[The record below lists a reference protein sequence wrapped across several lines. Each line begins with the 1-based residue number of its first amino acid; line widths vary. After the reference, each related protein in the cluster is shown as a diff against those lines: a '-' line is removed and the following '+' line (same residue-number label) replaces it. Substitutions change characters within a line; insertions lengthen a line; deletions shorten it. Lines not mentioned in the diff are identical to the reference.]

1 MTITNDQLT
10 QWLAENPTASPT
22 DVATAAVAAGV
33 PAAQVAEV
41 LTQTNFFNGAV
52 STATVNAAYA
62 AVTPTPTP
70 APILELEPPEPPP
83 PPPPPPIPALTST
96 QQTINSYV
104 TAVIND
110 TTLTAQQQAD
120 KIAAAAVSTKISL
133 TDISG
138 AIIANASIN
147 GQTITPAQVTS
158 YFTQAGY
165 NSSLAKISAGNT
177 STAGNVVVN
186 GTGNIIANSP
196 VSIASQTL
204 TDSLGKSFF
213 NSLAANT
220 KSTGSF
226 DVTTAEI
233 VGNSGLAGF
242 SFKFSDGTNVNLTL
256 SGQVVPG
263 QTLPSYLK
271 NVTAISAGS
280 VGGNNGMTFT
290 YSDQSAVFVAQ
301 SGNAIGQ
308 TTLLPAPTAPG
319 TVSTASAVLPTVGAT
334 GYGVKVLAQLNTSTT
349 AGVID
354 QQISV
359 PGGMAY
365 LDNTG
370 KVVSFVDSTGK
381 LVSNPSLKSLQVG
394 SDGTAKLIYNDGS
407 SIIADSSGKVVSTI
421 SSTGNVISTAAN
433 GSVTTSKVSTTGN
446 TVSTTGSTNNGVILN
461 GVNNVVS
468 TVGSAVGTL
477 TNAAGAVTGTLTNAV
492 GSVTGAVTN
501 AVGSVT
507 GAVTGALGVAASAAA
522 AAAAIGTVANLLKN
536 ASTDPSNLI
545 SNAGNT
551 AAAALQ
557 NAFNSIKS
565 AATPPTAS
573 DAEVAA
579 QAKLKAAFSG
589 PTVPAPDPYSVS
601 SGAATKAQ
609 LAAAQAN
616 SSLASVNG
624 DWRVKLSLAPGST
637 YLYNADSAGIL
648 TPLLQTN
655 GIIFPYTPSI
665 QTSYQAS
672 YQPYDLTHSNYRGY
686 FYTGSHTGDIQ
697 ITATFTAQDNTE
709 AAYMLAV
716 IHFLKSATKMFYGGG
731 GGNPDPQLGSPPP
744 LCFLTGLGDYQ
755 FNNHAC
761 VVSNFTYNLPA
772 DVDYIRAYSSTPPT
786 IAADAAATAA
796 KNSPASLISKISAT
810 LARLEGANLA
820 QGGKS
825 ITDPGNNVTAIKTLG
840 TSTDGSQPTYI
851 PTKMEI
857 TITLLPMQ
865 SRRQVSQDFSLRDYG
880 NGSLLKGGFW

>member
-1 MTITNDQLT
+1 M
-10 QWLAENPTASPT
+10 
-22 DVATAAVAAGV
+22 
-33 PAAQVAEV
+33 
-41 LTQTNFFNGAV
+41 
-52 STATVNAAYA
+52 
-62 AVTPTPTP
+62 
-70 APILELEPPEPPP
+70 
-83 PPPPPPIPALTST
+83 TST

-120 KIAAAAVSTKISL
+120 KIAAAAVSNKISL

-177 STAGNVVVN
+177 STAGNV
-186 GTGNIIANSP
+186 
-196 VSIASQTL
+196 
-204 TDSLGKSFF
+204 
-213 NSLAANT
+213 
-220 KSTGSF
+220 
-226 DVTTAEI
+226 
-233 VGNSGLAGF
+233 
-242 SFKFSDGTNVNLTL
+242 
-256 SGQVVPG
+256 
-263 QTLPSYLK
+263 
-271 NVTAISAGS
+271 
-280 VGGNNGMTFT
+280 
-290 YSDQSAVFVAQ
+290 
-301 SGNAIGQ
+301 
-308 TTLLPAPTAPG
+308 
-319 TVSTASAVLPTVGAT
+319 
-334 GYGVKVLAQLNTSTT
+334 
-349 AGVID
+349 
-354 QQISV
+354 
-359 PGGMAY
+359 
-365 LDNTG
+365 
-370 KVVSFVDSTGK
+370 
-381 LVSNPSLKSLQVG
+381 
-394 SDGTAKLIYNDGS
+394 
-407 SIIADSSGKVVSTI
+407 
-421 SSTGNVISTAAN
+421 ISTAAN

-468 TVGSAVGTL
+468 TVGGAVGTL
-477 TNAAGAVTGTLTNAV
+477 TNAAGAVTGTL
-492 GSVTGAVTN
+492 TN

-536 ASTDPSNLI
+536 ASTDPSNLV

-609 LAAAQAN
+609 LAAAQAK

-825 ITDPGNNVTAIKTLG
+825 ITDPGKNVTAIKTLG